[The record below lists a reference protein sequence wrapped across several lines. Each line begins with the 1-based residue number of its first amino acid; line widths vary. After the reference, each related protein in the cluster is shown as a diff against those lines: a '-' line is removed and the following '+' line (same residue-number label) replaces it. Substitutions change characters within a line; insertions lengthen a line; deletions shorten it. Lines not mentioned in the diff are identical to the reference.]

1 MCRKRSDTC
10 FLVRVGESSSKPLRS
25 HVPGLNSVLGLL
37 VLCGLIT
44 GAGEEGLAV
53 IAGEGMV
60 GEALVLVGLVTL
72 CTGVAGVNCTA
83 GWGAW

>member
-37 VLCGLIT
+37 VLRGLFT
-44 GAGEEGLAV
+44 GAGEVGVAV
-53 IAGEGMV
+53 TAGEGVV
-60 GEALVLVGLVTL
+60 GEALVLVGLVML
-72 CTGVAGVNCTA
+72 CTGLA
-83 GWGAW
+83 GWGTG

>member
-37 VLCGLIT
+37 VLCGLFT
-44 GAGEEGLAV
+44 GAGEGGLAV
-53 IAGEGMV
+53 TAGGGV
-60 GEALVLVGLVTL
+60 LGETLVVVGLVTL
-72 CTGVAGVNCTA
+72 CTGLA
-83 GWGAW
+83 GWEAE